1 MVAMQS
7 TSYGSGT
14 SLARGL
20 GVTGAIVW
28 VLWLILTG
36 FGLYGLYLRM
46 AYGHILA
53 GYGSYVPW
61 GLWIGLYF
69 LGVGISGGAFLLGG
83 LGFIFGIPGF
93 STRSELRTA
102 MSLSVAA
109 LIPSFLGVAL
119 DLGRTE
125 RLLNILVFPSFTSM
139 MAFNAWMYNIFL
151 VVVAVAWLIS
161 FKDYSVWLKPL
172 LVAGCFFSILFPS
185 QSGVFFE
192 AVRTNAFWHSPIL
205 SVLFLASAVALG
217 SVGLLFT
224 RYITEIAGKAHV
236 SHGRNPDQAV
246 RWLRLVAIFAIGT
259 YLVFE
264 FAEFSVAFWNPGAH
278 SESMIFLLLGNYWP
292 VFWLVHL
299 VLGALIPMA
308 LFMSPV
314 RPLWALA
321 ALLAAIGFAAARMS
335 VLVPGQIAGQIPG
348 LQEAFQDPRLVYS
361 YHPTLMEYLVGCL
374 MLAMGIATFVVIQRL
389 SETIGQW
396 TKQTA

>member
-1 MVAMQS
+1 MSVMQS
-7 TSYGSGT
+7 TALGAGKSS
-14 SLARGL
+14 ARGL
-20 GVTGAIVW
+20 SVAGAIVW
-28 VLWLILTG
+28 VLWLVLTG
-36 FGLYGLYLRM
+36 LGLYGLYLRVQ
-46 AYGHILA
+46 YGHILA

-83 LGFIFGIPGF
+83 LGFIFAIPGF
-93 STRSELRTA
+93 STRSELRA
-102 MSLSVAA
+102 AISLSVAA

-151 VVVAVAWLIS
+151 VVAGLAWLIS
-161 FKDYSVWLKPL
+161 FKDYSLWLKPL

-224 RYITEIAGKAHV
+224 RYVTDLAGKQPALHDRDAERAL
-236 SHGRNPDQAV
+236 G
-246 RWLRLVAIFAIGT
+246 WLRVVAIFAIGT

-278 SESMIFLLLGNYWP
+278 SKSMLFLLFGDYWLI
-292 VFWLVHL
+292 FWVLHVA
-299 VLGALIPMA
+299 LGALVPMT
-308 LFMSPV
+308 LFMS
-314 RPLWALA
+314 RSQPLWVLA
-321 ALLAAIGFAAARMS
+321 SVLAAIGFAAARMS

-374 MLAMGIATFVVIQRL
+374 MLAVGIATFVVIKRL
-389 SETIGQW
+389 SDTIGHW
-396 TKQTA
+396 TTQTA